1 MDGFRTQILPRKE
14 TLSSSPP
21 SSSSAVVMLHLISPS
36 LIMTM
41 FVGVFG
47 HGHAEDP
54 RLTERAYV
62 VLEKQDLGRTLLD

>member
-1 MDGFRTQILPRKE
+1 
-14 TLSSSPP
+14 
-21 SSSSAVVMLHLISPS
+21 MLHLISPS
-36 LIMTM
+36 LSITM

-47 HGHAEDP
+47 HGQAEDS